1 VPTTRK
7 SPLCHLLAFIT
18 QTTHRSS
25 SSKLDSNLAMI
36 SREINA
42 ANDSLAQR
50 LGEIHNF
57 VAVTYEVVASQAKCQ
72 DILNPISSKVYNN
85 SGHPPFF
92 SLPSSQHTDSSGQP
106 PYQSY
111 GSSHALTRKDNSN
124 LSNSSGLPEYTITVP
139 QPAGLL
145 ECSAN
150 FYPEAYWLENGVCS
164 QLSY

>member
-1 VPTTRK
+1 MPTTRK
-7 SPLCHLLAFIT
+7 SPLCYLLASIT

-25 SSKLDSNLAMI
+25 SSKLDTNLAMI

-85 SGHPPFF
+85 SCHPPFP
-92 SLPSSQHTDSSGQP
+92 LPSSQHTDSSGQD

-111 GSSHALTRKDNSN
+111 GSSHALTRKDNTN
-124 LSNSSGLPEYTITVP
+124 LSNSSGPPEYTITIP

-150 FYPEAYWLENGVCS
+150 FYPEAYWLGKMVCS
-164 QLSY
+164 HLSN